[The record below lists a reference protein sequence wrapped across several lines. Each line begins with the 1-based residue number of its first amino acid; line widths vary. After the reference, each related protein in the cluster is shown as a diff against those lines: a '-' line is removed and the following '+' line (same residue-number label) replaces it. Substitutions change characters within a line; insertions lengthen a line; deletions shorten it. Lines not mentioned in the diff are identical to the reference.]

1 MKRWT
6 LPAATALAVCCGISV
21 PWAAAAAGAR
31 DVPAAASAKAAAEPA
46 IGVDLYAVNNYT
58 AAQTQAYGHQML
70 SYIKDTL
77 KANAVG
83 IVWKLDAPSSTS
95 DTVRA
100 TSQTLTAANVKILTM
115 IARQDGLKVYY
126 RPLIFISGTSR
137 NWEGNIDPARP
148 ARWFRSYYRAELPYL
163 RAAQQ
168 FHITEFVA
176 ETEMHDLN
184 ANPGWAAFFKKVAAV
199 YRGTVSYASWAAD
212 YFPPDSHLQH
222 LAALGMDFYEAM
234 PRLPASASEGRVFAG
249 WESFFRTVPASVLK
263 RTTIDEVGIEAR
275 AGAYADPSNLE
286 TTGRLD
292 QKVQANWFTA
302 ACRSVRRYDL
312 RGVFFFKVD
321 LADNPYHPTR
331 ALSVFEGRQGARAI
345 AACAAEADARK
356 P

>member
-1 MKRWT
+1 
-6 LPAATALAVCCGISV
+6 
-21 PWAAAAAGAR
+21 
-31 DVPAAASAKAAAEPA
+31 
-46 IGVDLYAVNNYT
+46 
-58 AAQTQAYGHQML
+58 
-70 SYIKDTL
+70 
-77 KANAVG
+77 
-83 IVWKLDAPSSTS
+83 
-95 DTVRA
+95 
-100 TSQTLTAANVKILTM
+100 
-115 IARQDGLKVYY
+115 
-126 RPLIFISGTSR
+126 
-137 NWEGNIDPARP
+137 
-148 ARWFRSYYRAELPYL
+148 
-163 RAAQQ
+163 
-168 FHITEFVA
+168 
-176 ETEMHDLN
+176 
-184 ANPGWAAFFKKVAAV
+184 
-199 YRGTVSYASWAAD
+199 
-212 YFPPDSHLQH
+212 
-222 LAALGMDFYEAM
+222 MDFYEAM